1 MIVAYNATI
10 GEIHSVHNTGNID
23 VAKSE
28 ALTYLRDHIPFV
40 IREQVER
47 EIAVDKHY
55 LTNHG
60 ILFYD
65 IGDQSWVNEVRVDS
79 TTIHQVRDGMYS
91 IFRQIRTAVQA
102 ETNPFRARIIAKAL
116 ITYFKRTLNITDN
129 SEYESSAYRIE
140 EFRRGDNIVFRL
152 FSSFS
157 QQTAEEGANL
167 EIPISLFPSDQYE
180 PVFTET
186 VNTKAQDI
194 EQEEHEV

>member
-10 GEIHSVHNTGNID
+10 GEIHSVHNTGD
-23 VAKSE
+23 MGVAKSE
-28 ALTYLRDHIPFV
+28 ALTYLREHVPFV

-47 EIAVDKHY
+47 EITVDKHY

-79 TTIHQVRDGMYS
+79 TTIHQVRDGMYN

-180 PVFTET
+180 PMFTET

-194 EQEEHEV
+194 EQEEQDV

>member
-10 GEIHSVHNTGNID
+10 GEIHSVHNTGNMD

-28 ALTYLRDHIPFV
+28 ALTYLREHVPFM

-47 EIAVDKHY
+47 EIAVDKQY
-55 LTNHG
+55 LTNRG

-65 IGDQSWVNEVRVDS
+65 IGDQSWVDEVRVDS
-79 TTIHQVRDGMYS
+79 TTIHQVRDGMYN

-102 ETNPFRARIIAKAL
+102 EINPFRARIIAKAL

-140 EFRRGDNIVFRL
+140 EFRRGDNIIFRL

-167 EIPISLFPSDQYE
+167 EIPISLFPNDQYE

>member
-10 GEIHSVHNTGNID
+10 GEIHGVHNTGNMD

-28 ALTYLRDHIPFV
+28 ALTYLREHVPFV

-65 IGDQSWVNEVRVDS
+65 IGDQSWVDEVRVDS
-79 TTIHQVRDGMYS
+79 TTIHQVRDGMYN

-129 SEYESSAYRIE
+129 SEYESSAY
-140 EFRRGDNIVFRL
+140 RL